1 MLIFIGFGRHLSCV
15 CVCVCVRA
23 CVFAVKC
30 DAILPACSGSFRH
43 SLALT
48 STAEPRGT
56 FTTDLASHFQ
66 CSNGRPLLSV
76 STVPSSFQITSPHS
90 PPPPLPISLNLPLF
104 KKKKEEKTQTQV
116 KSPLSSLAAVCISV
130 FLPRELKLPRRK
142 GKETPHAS
150 LKSNSGP

>member
-1 MLIFIGFGRHLSCV
+1 M

-104 KKKKEEKTQTQV
+104 KKKKRRENPNPGQI
-116 KSPLSSLAAVCISV
+116 SSIFFGCCVYISV
-130 FLPRELKLPRRK
+130 SAPRAKATQKKRE
-142 GKETPHAS
+142 G
-150 LKSNSGP
+150 NSPCLIKIQQWPVD